1 MGWQK
6 IMGETFFVPAVKER
20 DCPICGKHFV
30 PAAQNIY
37 KIRVKTG
44 NKSKDYSTKDVCS
57 YTCWRKWEKD
67 REIAK
72 EKKRAEA
79 ERKRKERVRL
89 RSEERRKAASEYE
102 KGADIDAADSERVF
116 ATN

>member
-6 IMGETFFVPAVKER
+6 IMGELIYIPNIKEC
-20 DCPICGKHFV
+20 DCPVCGKHFV
-30 PAAQNIY
+30 PASHNIY
-37 KIRVKTG
+37 KIRAK
-44 NKSKDYSTKDVCS
+44 NKKGKWYNEQDVCS

-89 RSEERRKAASEYE
+89 RAEERRKAAGEYE